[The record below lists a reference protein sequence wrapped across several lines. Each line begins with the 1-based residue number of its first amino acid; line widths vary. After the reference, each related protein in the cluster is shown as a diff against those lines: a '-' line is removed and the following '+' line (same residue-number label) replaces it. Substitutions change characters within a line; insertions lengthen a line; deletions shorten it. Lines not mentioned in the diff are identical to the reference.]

1 MTRPLHHLSSITVA
15 GPATAVHTR
24 LAADGLDAV
33 TSATAA
39 ALDLLGPPARST
51 GLPPRALPTV
61 GARAGEGA
69 DGSGIGSLELRW
81 SGAEDATGWPAL
93 TASLVVTPTGP
104 TSSRLSLFSR
114 RSPGAELHTT
124 RVGRLHRQRL
134 LDLAVRSFLREFVA
148 ALDLRS
154 PAPSPPATDA
164 GHGDARSPRF
174 VHATAWVPGPA
185 EAVHAAISHDAPAL
199 ARRAT
204 TVALHHLAPILAAG
218 RFRLV
223 ADPLVVT
230 AVPGPGEL
238 GSVTVGW
245 RTYEEATGWPAMDL
259 TVLTTSGDGGTRL
272 ALLSRRA
279 PGYDLS
285 VNRVDKYHRDRL
297 GRAAPER
304 FLNTLADE
312 LAAAT
317 RVAGQPV
324 LV

>member
-15 GPATAVHTR
+15 APATVVHAR
-24 LAADGLDAV
+24 LTADGLDAV

-39 ALDLLGPPARST
+39 ALELLGPPARST

-61 GARAGEGA
+61 SARLPDGA

-93 TASLVVTPTGP
+93 TASLVVTPSGP

-114 RSPGAELHTT
+114 RAPGAELHTT

-134 LDLAVRSFLREFVA
+134 LDLAVRTFLRVFVG

-154 PAPSPPATDA
+154 PAPSPPGTDT
-164 GHGDARSPRF
+164 GHGDVRSPRF
-174 VHATAWVPGPA
+174 VYATTWVPRPA
-185 EAVHAAISHDAPAL
+185 EAVHAALIHDAAAL
-199 ARRAT
+199 SRRAT
-204 TVALHHLAPILAAG
+204 TAALDHLASTLAAG

-230 AVPGPGEL
+230 AAPGPGEL

-245 RTYEEATGWPAMDL
+245 LTHEEATGWPAMDL
-259 TVLTTSGDGGTRL
+259 TVLATCGDGGTRL
-272 ALLSRRA
+272 ALVSPRA

-285 VNRVDKYHRDRL
+285 VNRVDKHHRDRL
-297 GRAAPER
+297 GRVAPER
-304 FLNTLADE
+304 FLHTLADE
-312 LAAAT
+312 LTEAT
-317 RVAGQPV
+317 RVARQPV